1 MEWIPKECI
10 LKSKNLSLLMYN
22 KQKLSSNFNAYYSV
36 STQLIQILG
45 SLIPLAI
52 FQINVT
58 INVEKGV
65 GTTTPHRAV

>member
-1 MEWIPKECI
+1 
-10 LKSKNLSLLMYN
+10 MYN